1 MDNKV
6 TAEFIKTCPDPDPEI
21 ERELEEMEAL
31 EEDIGADDLL
41 LMAMGETCDAM
52 SMVIDDVLN
61 HPMTG
66 VGVCEAAARIRDLA
80 EITLRMHDRLM
91 AGKTLEKLRFI
102 KEVESRNDEI
112 IKRWGKKDETLCK
125 ASAGDEGAERAQYG
139 HCACAE
145 SE

>member
-6 TAEFIKTCPDPDPEI
+6 TAEFMKTCPDPDPET
-21 ERELEEMEAL
+21 EHEMETLEEE
-31 EEDIGADDLL
+31 IGADDLL

-61 HPMTG
+61 HPATS
-66 VGVCEAAARIRDLA
+66 VGACEAAKRVCDLA

-91 AGKTLEKLRFI
+91 VGKTFEKLRFLGD
-102 KEVESRNDEI
+102 VERRNDEI

>member
-6 TAEFIKTCPDPDPEI
+6 TAEFIKTCPDPDPET
-21 ERELEEMEAL
+21 EHEMEAL
-31 EEDIGADDLL
+31 DEEIGADDLL

-61 HPMTG
+61 HPATG
-66 VGVCEAAARIRDLA
+66 IGVCEAAARVRDLA
-80 EITLRMHDRLM
+80 EITLRMHDRLTM
-91 AGKTLEKLRFI
+91 RSTMDKLRELKEI
-102 KEVESRNDEI
+102 NDRNAARIRKWSEEHETLREVE
-112 IKRWGKKDETLCK
+112 
-125 ASAGDEGAERAQYG
+125 AGDEGEERAQYG